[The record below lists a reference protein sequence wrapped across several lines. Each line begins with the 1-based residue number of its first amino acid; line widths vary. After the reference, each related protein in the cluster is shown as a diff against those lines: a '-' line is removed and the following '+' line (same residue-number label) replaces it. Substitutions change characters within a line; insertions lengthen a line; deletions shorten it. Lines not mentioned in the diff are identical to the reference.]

1 MGAAT
6 TAVYSVTLK
15 MARNQEGYTTRSFF
29 KAFRENFRQSTVIW
43 LILLVMGAIIG
54 ADLMVY
60 LRSSSVSPLGMLLMT
75 AFFAAAVLFIFESV
89 YVFALQAY
97 FDNSVKRTMGNALIM
112 AVRHLPSSIAMTAAG
127 VLLTALGVLVFPP
140 VFLGGQALLAWINS
154 FLLVRIFD
162 RYPAAG
168 QPRRDRAITLYYQ
181 QMEVS
186 DLNTR
191 PNILLVMTDHQR
203 ADSLGMVQCGREVTP
218 NLNRLMREA
227 TTFTRAY
234 DTCPLCV
241 PARTAL
247 ATGIYPTKNGVV
259 YNDWKGATAGDWEP
273 FHKTLQNSG
282 YHVGHA
288 GVDHIRVKPF
298 LRDQGLDFFVNQE
311 DYNRWAEDLGV
322 TTSRAPS
329 ELTLVLEE
337 VDGRQVQQ
345 KYSSHKVSRYDYPLE
360 TFKDFYF
367 LDQSLKFLRER
378 PWDRPFA
385 LFTYLWAPIPLFGFR
400 SLTPV
405 CTIPC
410 R

>member
-1 MGAAT
+1 MGRLFSIENPFWQLINRLLHLILLNLLWFVCSIPIVTMGAAT

-162 RYPAAG
+162 RYQ
-168 QPRRDRAITLYYQ
+168 QP
-181 QMEVS
+181 
-186 DLNTR
+186 
-191 PNILLVMTDHQR
+191 
-203 ADSLGMVQCGREVTP
+203 DSRE
-218 NLNRLMREA
+218 E
-227 TTFTRAY
+227 
-234 DTCPLCV
+234 
-241 PARTAL
+241 
-247 ATGIYPTKNGVV
+247 TG
-259 YNDWKGATAGDWEP
+259 
-273 FHKTLQNSG
+273 L
-282 YHVGHA
+282 
-288 GVDHIRVKPF
+288 
-298 LRDQGLDFFVNQE
+298 
-311 DYNRWAEDLGV
+311 
-322 TTSRAPS
+322 
-329 ELTLVLEE
+329 
-337 VDGRQVQQ
+337 
-345 KYSSHKVSRYDYPLE
+345 
-360 TFKDFYF
+360 
-367 LDQSLKFLRER
+367 
-378 PWDRPFA
+378 
-385 LFTYLWAPIPLFGFR
+385 
-400 SLTPV
+400 
-405 CTIPC
+405 
-410 R
+410 